1 MKKIFIFIFTIGLI
15 GCNCS
20 KEETFMPFEC
30 TYDTFNINI
39 FDTIAYFNFWQ
50 KTEAERKEYYNS
62 EEYYANNKYS
72 TLFSKYENGTLWL
85 WYNIDDIHR
94 YEGVGYKDVIT
105 NLYKDGLKLYVQKL
119 RVYYYISTGETII
132 VTILQTNDI
141 YHPENDTLF
150 SNGAS
155 YYNVPKH
162 ISHYNVEELNDTLKY
177 I

>member
-30 TYDTFNINI
+30 TYNTDNINI
-39 FDTIAYFNFWQ
+39 FDTVAYFNFWQ
-50 KTEAERKEYYNS
+50 KTDTERMEYYTG
-62 EEYYANNKYS
+62 EEYEANSKYS

-94 YEGVGYKDVIT
+94 YEGVGYKDVIN
-105 NLYKDGLKLYVQKL
+105 NLYKDGLKLFVHKL

-132 VTILQTNDI
+132 VTILQMNNI
-141 YHPENDTLF
+141 YHPEYDTLYCRKATYC
-150 SNGAS
+150 NI
-155 YYNVPKH
+155 PKH
-162 ISHYNVEELNDTLKY
+162 ISRFNAEELNDTIK
-177 I
+177 